1 MSDIGGGMKTVASM
15 EHRGPDGRIVCHFDS
30 KAPRWYDAWRINWC
44 CTHRDNWT
52 IPGFREGRM
61 NPLTL
66 GFALII
72 RIQEVAHG
80 SRR

>member
-1 MSDIGGGMKTVASM
+1 MSDIGGGMKAIATM
-15 EHRGPDGRIVCHFDS
+15 EVRNSSGDIVCRFDS

-44 CTHRDNWT
+44 CTHRGKWAV
-52 IPGFREGRM
+52 PGFREGRL

-72 RIQEVAHG
+72 KIQEVING
-80 SRR
+80 SWR

>member
-1 MSDIGGGMKTVASM
+1 MSDIGGGMRTIATM
-15 EHRGPDGRIVCHFDS
+15 ELRGSSGGLVCRFDS

-44 CTHRDNWT
+44 CEHRNKWT
-52 IPGFREGRM
+52 VPGFREGRM

-72 RIQEVAHG
+72 RIQEVTNG
-80 SRR
+80 LRR